1 MFLMFLYFIFLDKS
15 GIITGGLAGNT
26 AMYFYKEVEYMVYSL
41 TLVIVCITFILI
53 WRNFIDLRNHNEGTE
68 EMQELAGIIRAGAKT
83 FLKREYRI
91 IAPTVL
97 IVALMYS
104 LFREVGS
111 GITFIFGALLS
122 MTAVEIGMR
131 GGTYANVRT
140 TNAARVTGAMS
151 RTMRIALLGGSLSGY
166 SVPAFGLLGFLIVW
180 LKAIA
185 PGTIHSTSRKCTS
198 LLLTARWW
206 CFGQR
211 TPNQ

>member
-1 MFLMFLYFIFLDKS
+1 
-15 GIITGGLAGNT
+15 
-26 AMYFYKEVEYMVYSL
+26 MVYSL

-131 GGTYANVRT
+131 G
-140 TNAARVTGAMS
+140 
-151 RTMRIALLGGSLSGY
+151 LGHGGGMHD
-166 SVPAFGLLGFLIVW
+166 GLATDCGRYGR
-180 LKAIA
+180 
-185 PGTIHSTSRKCTS
+185 PR
-198 LLLTARWW
+198 
-206 CFGQR
+206 
-211 TPNQ
+211 